1 MAENDGNDLVV
12 RIGGDA
18 TGFDKAADSA
28 VKKLDELEKKVVAG
42 TQEIDKRTEALSAAE
57 KKYAEQLKT
66 RYDPVYAA
74 QKRYIAEL
82 ANIDRA
88 VKLNALN
95 EEAATAAFQ
104 KALSDRTAAIQR
116 AAGLNNTLAGTS
128 DMAAASAR
136 RMGSAVQQAGFQ
148 IGDFAVQVASG
159 SGVLRP
165 FIQQGTQLV
174 SAFGPWGA
182 AIGAVGAV
190 VGALA
195 VQFLDVE
202 DAAKKWTTAQDSL
215 NKSLEKTNG
224 LLLSQVGLSAAQQK
238 KAIEEGKAALQKS
251 IQDNTDLIV
260 AAEEEAQKL
269 RVRFSGTPANDK
281 FAQQAARTVSELEE
295 RIAKARDQ
303 INKAVEDFATLEN
316 EGAVGRS
323 RDSDN
328 SAAAQQD
335 KDRAAAAERGAK
347 IVAEQAEKRKRAE
360 TDAEK
365 EAERRRKLIRDADT
379 DNAAQQDKD
388 RLAAMK
394 RGAEIIKQDEERAQK
409 FERYLVGLESENKLL
424 GVSSEER
431 RLQNA
436 LIEAQQQKGSALND
450 VERQRV
456 ETAQRVG
463 EAFRRQK
470 AVADEIERS
479 FERAFDRIG
488 SAITT
493 MFVEGKASALDFKN
507 VALAVVGEIAQ
518 EFIKLA
524 AINPLKNALFGTNSP
539 TLGDT
544 GGLFGGGGGFLS
556 GLGSIFSGMFA
567 GGSPGYGGIDYG
579 GFASQGIGY
588 VGPSAFHTGGIVG
601 ADTGRPMRVAND
613 TFAGAPRFHSG
624 LMPDEFPAILQKG
637 EGVFTPAQMRAMG
650 GSKVE
655 IIDQRGANAPDIEQ
669 EMMTDGRVRLLI
681 REAAPAIVK
690 ASVSEVR
697 NRAQRGDRS

>member
-95 EEAATAAFQ
+95 EETATAAFQ

-116 AAGLNNTLAGTS
+116 AAGLNNTLAGS
-128 DMAAASAR
+128 NEMAAASGR
-136 RMGSAVQQAGFQ
+136 RLGSAMQQAGFQ

-159 SGVLRP
+159 QGVLRP
-165 FIQQGTQLV
+165 LIQQSNQLLG
-174 SAFGPWGA
+174 AFGPWGA
-182 AIGAVGAV
+182 VIGAAGAV

-195 VQFLDVE
+195 VEFLEVE
-202 DAAKKWTTAQDSL
+202 DAAKKWTTAQESL
-215 NKSLEKTNG
+215 NKALEKTNG
-224 LLLSQVGLSAAQQK
+224 LLLSQVGLTAAQQK
-238 KAIEEGKAALQKS
+238 KAIEEGKTALQKS

-269 RVRFSGTPANDK
+269 RVRFSGTPTNDK

-295 RIAKARDQ
+295 RITKAREQ

-388 RLAAMK
+388 RMAAMK

-450 VERQRV
+450 VERQRI
-456 ETAQRVG
+456 ETAQKIG
-463 EAFRRQK
+463 EAFRQQK

-507 VALAVVGEIAQ
+507 VGLAVIGELAQ

-524 AINPLKNALFGTNSP
+524 AINPLKNALFGTASAS
-539 TLGDT
+539 LG
-544 GGLFGGGGGFLS
+544 GAS
-556 GLGSIFSGMFA
+556 GLGGIFTAMKGWFGPS
-567 GGSPGYGGIDYG
+567 SPGSGGLDYG
-579 GFASQGIGY
+579 SYANQGVGY
-588 VGPSAFHTGGIVG
+588 VGPSAFHTGGLVG
-601 ADTGRPMRVAND
+601 SDMGRPRVVSND
-613 TFAGAPRFHSG
+613 TFERAPRFHSG

-637 EGVFTPAQMRAMG
+637 EGVFTKAQMAAMG
-650 GSKVE
+650 GASVQ
-655 IIDQRGANAPDIEQ
+655 IIDQRSNAPPIERQ
-669 EMMTDGRVRLLI
+669 QMNDGTVRLI
-681 REAAPAIVK
+681 VRDEISRAAPTIAE
-690 ASVSEVR
+690 ASAALVADKV
-697 NRAQRGDRS
+697 QRGGQYAANFR